1 MGPYQSAKTP
11 GGSVQQISRQVQIT
25 VTDALRALDTV
36 KAIDPASQ
44 AEVESLRGVVLSD
57 LSGLEAEFGRE
68 EGPRADRLER
78 FFSHLLSSGDHIGQ
92 IEALAGALL
101 GGAPPP
107 SQPLPD
113 SPVAGL
119 HRLHSALSSI
129 RRQWQEIA
137 PGVVSQPA
145 SPLEPQPGALDGAL
159 NTFLDEITLETAERH
174 EEPLA
179 RGQRASTTRPPAPP
193 ARKSSAP
200 ERYLDDLGLGSPSGP
215 ASLPQVDTP
224 RPRALITFVSVFVL
238 LALLGVGGMYLGLN
252 SGQPTYAGPEPT
264 VNSTIALGGFPTQP
278 PQPTS
283 TLNPAPPQLTVLG
296 NPVFLPC
303 PGQGANSFILENT
316 GGQTLTWSA
325 TVNPVGSTSRPVT
338 LDSSNGSLYGSTQTS
353 AVSVTVTA
361 QVGNIDGTIT
371 IKTNISGP
379 SGTAQIAYH
388 VHGC

>member
-1 MGPYQSAKTP
+1 M
-11 GGSVQQISRQVQIT
+11 T
-25 VTDALRALDTV
+25 VTEALRALDTA
-36 KAIDPASQ
+36 KAVDPMSQ
-44 AEVESLRGVVLSD
+44 AEVESLRSVVWSD

-107 SQPLPD
+107 SQPPPD

-137 PGVVSQPA
+137 PSIASQPA
-145 SPLEPQPGALDGAL
+145 TPLGPMPGASGGTL
-159 NTFLDEITLETAERH
+159 NTFLDEITLATSERR

-179 RGQRASTTRPPAPP
+179 RERRVSTPRPPAPP
-193 ARKSSAP
+193 VRRSNAP
-200 ERYLDDLGLGSPSGP
+200 ERFADDVPLGNPSVPSG
-215 ASLPQVDTP
+215 LPDGDTP
-224 RPRALITFVSVFVL
+224 RPRVLLGFVSVFVL
-238 LALLGVGGMYLGLN
+238 LALLGVGVIYLGLS
-252 SGQPTYAGPEPT
+252 SGQPTDAGPEPT
-264 VNSTIALGGFPTQP
+264 VSSTIALGAFPTQP
-278 PQPTS
+278 PLPTP
-283 TLNPAPPQLTVLG
+283 TLNPAPPQLQVLG

-303 PGQGANSFILENT
+303 PGQGSNNFILENT

-325 TVNPVGSTSRPVT
+325 KVNHVAGSSQPVT
-338 LDSSNGSLYGSTQTS
+338 LDTSSGTLYGSAQTNT
-353 AVSVTVTA
+353 VSVNVTA
-361 QVGNIDGTIT
+361 LVGNIDGTIT
-371 IKTNISGP
+371 ITTNISGP

-388 VHGC
+388 VRGC